1 MDNVTIPQFY
11 TSLSNKC
18 QGLDPLLMAW
28 EDVELSK
35 LSELEVFLDEELV
48 NFQNLVLKDKEA
60 GYPASAFV
68 SNVRKTFNTF
78 LSWVGGLPADYL
90 NPTGTDAV
98 KEISLRN
105 ICLSLSCLWIPWL
118 DSDYEPIVKE
128 AKLVPN
134 VMPIGNAAERAKS
147 NREERITKELRDKL
161 FSVIIGSSPE
171 HKQRIYDAMKKLVAR
186 KGGKSLALY
195 IQAAIDMGLLTWI
208 PPFESM
214 KKFWGVTKSQQSVS
228 KLISKNGSLLD
239 DRDVAS
245 RRQEIEYL
253 LNTTT

>member
-11 TSLSNKC
+11 ASLSNKC

-98 KEISLRN
+98 KEFR
-105 ICLSLSCLWIPWL
+105 
-118 DSDYEPIVKE
+118 
-128 AKLVPN
+128 
-134 VMPIGNAAERAKS
+134 
-147 NREERITKELRDKL
+147 
-161 FSVIIGSSPE
+161 
-171 HKQRIYDAMKKLVAR
+171 
-186 KGGKSLALY
+186 
-195 IQAAIDMGLLTWI
+195 
-208 PPFESM
+208 
-214 KKFWGVTKSQQSVS
+214 
-228 KLISKNGSLLD
+228 
-239 DRDVAS
+239 
-245 RRQEIEYL
+245 
-253 LNTTT
+253 

>member
-1 MDNVTIPQFY
+1 
-11 TSLSNKC
+11 
-18 QGLDPLLMAW
+18 MAW